1 MEKYYFLRTLVEEGR
16 QRCKALIGQ
25 TFEDGAK
32 VDSTVNVSADRALR
46 DAYPTGTTFVT
57 DSLRAAS
64 KYYQAGNIYPIGIL
78 DSDYRDPKHRPT
90 EEMLRAYE
98 IFIGATDLSDSVSPK
113 EKESSKTTSK
123 SLLGKMKL
131 NPELKIPSIG
141 SEGFYADS
149 DVWYLLMRNIQNQ
162 VNTMLIGATGGGKT
176 ELVLLACKKLGIS
189 CSVYDMGSMYDPV
202 AGLLG
207 VHRLQKGGVSVFD
220 YAKFTRDISKPG
232 VVLLDELSRAPV
244 TTNNILFPCLDSR
257 RKLPVEIAGG
267 EDLREIEV
275 HPECCFIATANV
287 GVEYTGT
294 MSMDRALVGRFFP
307 IELSYMPPEQEN
319 KVLVKRC
326 GISIS
331 DATNIVKVANSL
343 RNMYNKQEI
352 SSSISTRETL
362 MVGDLVADGWDLV
375 RAMELVL
382 LPLFEGT
389 RSDGERGIVCRV
401 ISSR

>member
-46 DAYPTGTTFVT
+46 DAYPTGTIFVT

-141 SEGFYADS
+141 SEGFYVDS

>member
-1 MEKYYFLRTLVEEGR
+1 MEKYYFLRTLMEEGR

-141 SEGFYADS
+141 SEGFHVDS

>member
-123 SLLGKMKL
+123 SLLGKMKR

-141 SEGFYADS
+141 SEGFYVDS

-307 IELSYMPPEQEN
+307 IELSYMPPKQEN

>member
-141 SEGFYADS
+141 SEGFYVDS

-287 GVEYTGT
+287 GVEYTDT

-382 LPLFEGT
+382 LPLLKVHALMENVVLYV
-389 RSDGERGIVCRV
+389 E
-401 ISSR
+401 

>member
-141 SEGFYADS
+141 SEGFYVDS

-382 LPLFEGT
+382 LPLFEGI

>member
-46 DAYPTGTTFVT
+46 DAYPTGTIFVT

-141 SEGFYADS
+141 SEGFYVDS

-307 IELSYMPPEQEN
+307 IELSYMPPKQEN

>member
-90 EEMLRAYE
+90 EKMLRAYE

-141 SEGFYADS
+141 SEGFYVDS

>member
-123 SLLGKMKL
+123 SLLGKMKF

-141 SEGFYADS
+141 SEGFYVDS